1 MDPTKLLTRVPL
13 LAVDPDPVSLL
24 IGNQTRVDAVGV
36 LSTSVQIVSIPR
48 RQLSEEKMDSPDEI
62 SAKWRSR
69 RLELFSRFD
78 DGIRMDANAWQEV
91 TPEAVAAHAAERL
104 IRIGGQSA
112 TPTVVDC
119 CSGVGGNLIQLAMA
133 GLKTTG
139 VELCP
144 QRLEDSRHNAAVY
157 GVEDRINFI
166 SADVVTWA
174 ANVKLDIAQ
183 EAASLTPAERLFP
196 PYIGNRLKG
205 RRFDF
210 AFVSPPWG
218 GEVYK
223 TYDHWIMESE
233 VLDIFQ
239 AIKDIAEH
247 VVCFLPRTTRASD
260 LAMLARSVFSCE
272 IIEIEKLYSLHPD
285 LIRFVH
291 VYFYNVKGRHRRC
304 ESSEA
309 TPLKALRNRF
319 DLPFLRGVS
328 LKRAPQHSNI
338 CIPSHLAKKVDRT
351 ARFKEKVD
359 NPNWMTSDGERMK
372 DACFAETS
380 ASPQAAFGQLSLS
393 DKHIELMRLLT
404 GTLCCHLQ
412 ENFNHQ
418 KPQIYYLLQTLGLHH
433 LLTAVAKSEA
443 VFLSGNGRDA
453 QGHLRTRGGIFFQTI
468 KSDHAPL
475 YKELNANKKRLIVKT
490 NPPIFGEMTTQMD
503 ERWTFKARSL
513 SPSKQEALK
522 CQIEAV
528 EKG

>member
-1 MDPTKLLTRVPL
+1 MDPPIRVPL
-13 LAVDPDPVSLL
+13 SAVDPDPVSLL
-24 IGNQTRVDAVGV
+24 IGNWTQVDAVGA
-36 LSTSVQIVSIPR
+36 LSTSVQIGSIPR
-48 RQLSEEKMDSPDEI
+48 HLSAEEEEMDVPDEI
-62 SAKWRSR
+62 SAR
-69 RLELFSRFD
+69 RFRRRRDLFSRFD
-78 DGIRMDANAWQEV
+78 DGILMDSDAWQEV

-139 VELCP
+139 VEMCP
-144 QRLEDSRHNAAVY
+144 RRLQHSRHNAAIY

-166 SADVVTWA
+166 LADVITWA
-174 ANVKLDIAQ
+174 ADVKVDIAQ
-183 EAASLTPAERLFP
+183 EAASLTPAEHLFP
-196 PYIGNRLKG
+196 PYVGNRLKG

-218 GEVYK
+218 GEAYK
-223 TYDHWIMESE
+223 NYDCWKMECE
-233 VLDIFQ
+233 VLDIFR

-247 VVCFLPRTTRASD
+247 VVCFLPRSTIASE
-260 LAMLARSVFSCE
+260 LVMLARSVFRCE
-272 IIEIEKLYSLHPD
+272 IIEIEKLYSFHPD

-291 VYFYNVKGRHRRC
+291 VYFYNVKGRERLV

-319 DLPFLRGVS
+319 DMPFLRGVS

-338 CIPSHLAKKVDRT
+338 CIPEHMAKRVNRT
-351 ARFKEKVD
+351 TRLKEKVD
-359 NPNWMTSDGERMK
+359 NPKWMTSDGEGMK

-380 ASPQAAFGQLSLS
+380 ASPQAAFSQLSLS
-393 DKHIELMRLLT
+393 EKHTELMRLLT

-433 LLTAVAKSEA
+433 LLAAVAKSEA
-443 VFLSGNGRDA
+443 VFLSGNGRDT
-453 QGHLRTRGGIFFQTI
+453 QGALRTRGGVFFQTI
-468 KSDHAPL
+468 KSDYTPL

-490 NPPIFGEMTTQMD
+490 NKPVFGEMTTQMD

-513 SPSKQEALK
+513 TPSKQEALD
-522 CQIEAV
+522 CQD
-528 EKG
+528 KQTDQG